1 MHVYEG
7 TIQTLAA
14 ELADPS
20 FIAASEGRFT
30 SLFGVAPTA
39 QEVRSW
45 RRSWPRLVDAL
56 LAAGLGELHVLLEY
70 LLPATGERVDA
81 LLLGQAP
88 DGRLRTVVIELK
100 QWTTAETNTAR
111 PGMVKAGERIVQH
124 PGRQVGGYV
133 TYLEDWVS
141 PDANPLDVRGIA
153 VLHDAPST
161 LVGTLRSL
169 TGQGPSSRFPILGR
183 EDLTPTPTPGA
194 LADRLGCTDLRPTD
208 SGQLTAFL
216 QARHRPSAGLLRRAG
231 GMIEGNDALTLIGD
245 QDLARQEVL
254 HTVTE
259 SRRQDRK
266 SIVVVTGGP
275 GTGKTVIACRL
286 LGDLCSQSQANP
298 RLATPSGTLTRQLQR
313 TVGPASR
320 GLITTLVDRVPAGL
334 QSDSVVLLD
343 EAHRARTYPDYRR
356 DPFPTVLGQIID
368 RAGVSVLFL
377 DEQQIVRPSEGVTL
391 HELRQYAQSGG
402 HTFWHINLTTQ
413 FRCNGSRA
421 YLDWVNQLLQPVGQ
435 APTWTGTDYDLDC
448 AQNPHDFETWIT
460 EHIAAGRSARMTA
473 GFCWPW
479 ESPST
484 PPLRSEVNI
493 SWTGSEGPY
502 TWSRPWNARA
512 DETSID
518 TPDVPGRP
526 YWATDAGGHQQVGCV
541 YTAQGMEYDYNVVV
555 MGNDIVRRGNRWI
568 ADPDASH
575 DKPLK
580 GLPAH
585 RYLTYAL
592 NAYRVLASRGSK
604 GTRLYS
610 TDPDTQAY
618 LQHLLPNEAKNRAG
632 G

>member
-7 TIQTLAA
+7 TVQTLAA

-20 FIAASEGRFT
+20 FIPASEARFIH
-30 SLFGVAPTA
+30 LFGTAPAA

-45 RRSWPRLVDAL
+45 RRSWPRLVDAV
-56 LAAGLGELHVLLEY
+56 LAAGMGELHVLLEY

-88 DGRLRTVVIELK
+88 GGRLRTVVIELK
-100 QWTTAETNTAR
+100 QWTKAQTTAAR
-111 PGMVKAGERIVQH
+111 PGMVKIGERIVQH
-124 PGRQVGGYV
+124 PARQVGGYV
-133 TYLEDWVS
+133 TYLKDWVS
-141 PDANPLDVRGIA
+141 QDTSPLDVRGVA
-153 VLHDAPST
+153 VLHDAPSA
-161 LVGTLRSL
+161 LVATLRSL
-169 TGQGPSSRFPILGR
+169 AGQGPSSKFPILGR
-183 EDLTPTPTPGA
+183 EDLIPTPTPSA
-194 LADRLGCTDLRPTD
+194 LADRLGCADLRAME
-208 SGQLTAFL
+208 SGQLAAFL
-216 QARHRPSAGLLRRAG
+216 QARHRPSIGLLRRAG
-231 GMIEGNDALTLIGD
+231 GVIEGNDALTLIGD
-245 QDLARQEVL
+245 QDLARQEIL

-259 SRRQDRK
+259 TRRQARK
-266 SIVVVTGGP
+266 SIIVVTGGP
-275 GTGKTVIACRL
+275 GTGKTAIACRL
-286 LGDLCSQSQANP
+286 LGDLCAQPHANP

-313 TVGPASR
+313 TVGPAAR
-320 GLITTLVDRVPAGL
+320 GLITTLVDKVPAGL

-343 EAHRARTYPDYRR
+343 EAHRARTYPDHRR

-368 RAGVSVLFL
+368 RVGVIVLFL

-391 HELRQYAQSGG
+391 QELRHYAHSQG
-402 HTFWHINLTTQ
+402 HTFWHTNLTTQ

-421 YLDWVNQLLQPVGQ
+421 YLDWVNQLLQPAGP
-435 APTWTGTDYDLDC
+435 APMWTGSDYDL
-448 AQNPHDFETWIT
+448 ASARNPHDFESWVTD
-460 EHIAAGRSARMTA
+460 HIAAGRSARITA

-484 PPLRSEVNI
+484 PPLRPEVTI
-493 SWTGSEGPY
+493 SWTGPDGSY

-512 DETSID
+512 DETSMDI
-518 TPDVPGRP
+518 PDVPGRP

-541 YTAQGMEYDYNVVV
+541 YTAQGMEYDYNVVI

-580 GLPAH
+580 VLPAH

-610 TDPDTQAY
+610 TDPVTQAY
-618 LQHLLPNEAKNRAG
+618 LQSLLPG
-632 G
+632 GARNQASG